1 MSTKLSQKLERIN
14 ASMVRIREK
23 TNLPNAVIED
33 VATAVEQLGTSGGE
47 TTKTNIYKVSSI
59 AERDAITDMVEGD
72 MCVVHTS
79 SIANMQATDSVT
91 AITFPATVVLPSA
104 FTSNVYASLR
114 DTDRTLDIMVDL
126 SQTRMRCDIMGDD
139 YISISYT
146 STDGITYTRTDA
158 NAETI
163 EFNSAVSL
171 PYPDEW
177 DDALGYFLQ
186 VGGVEFGGLFE
197 YIEGTW
203 NYSNIGISLN
213 TDNLMPGSKAY
224 SNKGVVEGTFFKV
237 EELED
242 YKTLEGMLDNVQT
255 LDITGQAFRT
265 DSKKTRFIE
274 DAIDFE
280 SLETLYDL
288 HWNNSGSLMCN
299 ELELKGLNLNV
310 EDLPTS
316 GMNPLYGAKVNKFS
330 FHDMFIYNT
339 KIASWFG
346 RISTYGDSKY
356 YVFEDSYRKLYNL
369 YLPNCT
375 SMYGIFANNSCH
387 TIEIKNIIAPNMT
400 DIGGLFVYDSSIKKC
415 VVDIKS
421 DNITTMNSICNGCSS
436 LIEAD
441 LSTIKSSKVT
451 SMYGVFKD
459 CKKLE
464 KLDIRSMSFESVTE
478 YTDMFTNVPATC
490 LIIVKDATA
499 KSWITSKF
507 TNLTNVKTVA
517 EYGG

>member
-14 ASMVRIREK
+14 ASMARIREK

-47 TTKTNIYKVSSI
+47 TVKTNIYKV
-59 AERDAITDMVEGD
+59 ATMTERDAITDMVEGD
-72 MCVVHTS
+72 MCVVHAS
-79 SIANMQATDSVT
+79 SMANMQVTDSVT

-104 FTSNVYASLR
+104 FTGNAWISIRSADYNSDVM
-114 DTDRTLDIMVDL
+114 IDL
-126 SQTRMRCDIMGDD
+126 SQTRMRCDIMGNDM
-139 YISISYT
+139 ISISYT
-146 STDGITYTRTDA
+146 STDGITYTRTDS

-163 EFNSAVSL
+163 EFSSPVSCA
-171 PYPDEW
+171 YPEEW
-177 DDALGYFLQ
+177 NDVLGYFLQ

-197 YIEGTW
+197 YKDGVW
-203 NYSNIGISLN
+203 SSANIGISLN
-213 TDNLMPGSKAY
+213 ANALMPGSKAY
-224 SNKGVVEGTFFKV
+224 TNTGVVEGAFFTVK
-237 EELED
+237 EQSD
-242 YKTLEGMLDNVQT
+242 YKTLESMLDNVQT
-255 LDITGQAFRT
+255 LDVTGKAFRA
-265 DSKKTRFIE
+265 DSKKARFIE

-288 HWNNSGSLMCN
+288 HWNNSGSLMSN

-310 EDLPTS
+310 ADLPES
-316 GMNPLYGAKVNKFS
+316 GMNPFYGAQVNKFS

-346 RISTYGDSKY
+346 RITTYGDSKY
-356 YVFEDSYRKLYNL
+356 YVFEDTYRKLYNL

-400 DIGGLFVYDSSIKKC
+400 DVGGLFIYDSSIKKC
-415 VVDIKS
+415 VVDVKS
-421 DNITTMNSICNGCSS
+421 DNITTMTSMCNGCSS
-436 LIEAD
+436 LVEAD
-441 LSTIKSSKVT
+441 LSAMKSPKLT
-451 SMYGVFKD
+451 STSGMFKD

-464 KLDIRSMSFESVTE
+464 KIDIRNMTFSSVAN
-478 YTDMFTNVPATC
+478 YTDMFTNVPANC
-490 LIIVKDATA
+490 LIIVKDSTA

>member
-14 ASMVRIREK
+14 TSMARIREK

-33 VATAVEQLGTSGGE
+33 VAAAVEQLGTSGGE
-47 TTKTNIYKVSSI
+47 TVKTNIYKVASI
-59 AERDAITDMVEGD
+59 EARDAITDMVEGD
-72 MCVVHTS
+72 MCVVHAS
-79 SIANMQATDSVT
+79 SMANMQVTDSVT
-91 AITFPATVVLPSA
+91 AITFPTTVVLPSA
-104 FTSNVYASLR
+104 FTDNVWVSLR
-114 DTDRTLDIMVDL
+114 DADMTFDVMVQL
-126 SQTRMRCDIMGDD
+126 SQTRMRCDIMMDD

-146 STDGITYTRTDA
+146 STDGITYTRTDSY
-158 NAETI
+158 AETI
-163 EFNSAVSL
+163 EFNSPVSCD
-171 PYPDEW
+171 YPEEW
-177 DDALGYFLQ
+177 NDMLGYFLQ

-203 NYSNIGISLN
+203 KHSNIGISLN

-224 SNKGVVEGTFFKV
+224 TNNGVVEGTFFKV
-237 EELED
+237 EERTD
-242 YKTLEGMLDNVQT
+242 YKTIESMLDNIQT
-255 LDITGQAFRT
+255 LDITGQAFQV

-288 HWNNSGSLMCN
+288 NWNNSGYLMCN

-310 EDLPTS
+310 ADIPQN
-316 GMNPLYGAKVNKFS
+316 GMNPLYGSQVNKFS

-339 KIASWFG
+339 KFDWFG
-346 RISTYGDSKY
+346 RISNYGDSKY
-356 YVFEDSYRKLYNL
+356 FVFEESYRKVYNI
-369 YLPNCT
+369 YLPNCV
-375 SMYGIFANNSCH
+375 SMSGLFANNFCH
-387 TIEIKNIIAPNMT
+387 TIEIKNIIAPNVT
-400 DIGGLFVYDSSIKKC
+400 DIGTLFIYDSTLKKC

-421 DNITTMNSICNGCSS
+421 DNITTMSSMCNGCSS
-436 LIEAD
+436 LVEAD
-441 LSTIKSSKVT
+441 LSTLTSANTT
-451 SMYGVFKD
+451 SMYGMFKD

-464 KLDIRSMSFESVTE
+464 KIDIRNMTFSSVTN
-478 YTDMFTNVPATC
+478 YTDMFTNVPANC